1 MNSTINSNTHSDL
14 PKSFSNGVLD
24 ILYQYATFN
33 DVEACKDALR
43 GHIRPYLFDYS
54 VDQLDIALKE
64 VREQLLKQQANQSDM
79 SNAYWNEIIESLN
92 NAFSKPEEKLSNY
105 IDKARFD
112 QALNEA
118 KKLYPNLFKKYI
130 LGGNFEARI
139 RQF

>member
-1 MNSTINSNTHSDL
+1 MNSILNSSTHSDL
-14 PKSFSNGVLD
+14 PKSFSNGVLE
-24 ILYQYATFN
+24 ILHQHATFN

-64 VREQLLKQQANQSDM
+64 VREQLVKQQANQSDM
-79 SNAYWNEIIESLN
+79 SNDYWNEIIKSLN

-112 QALNEA
+112 QVFKEVQKTYDGLLNKNNE
-118 KKLYPNLFKKYI
+118 KLN
-130 LGGNFEARI
+130 
-139 RQF
+139 

>member
-1 MNSTINSNTHSDL
+1 MNSTIKSNTHSNL
-14 PKSFSNGVLD
+14 PKSFSNGVLE

-54 VDQLDIALKE
+54 VNQLDIALKE
-64 VREQLLKQQANQSDM
+64 IRQQLIEQQANQSDM
-79 SNAYWNEIIESLN
+79 SNAYWNEMIESLN
-92 NAFSKPEEKLSNY
+92 DAFSEPESNVSNY

-118 KKLYPNLFKKYI
+118 KKLYPNLF
-130 LGGNFEARI
+130 
-139 RQF
+139 

>member
-14 PKSFSNGVLD
+14 PKSFSNGVLE

-43 GHIRPYLFDYS
+43 GLIRPYLFDYS
-54 VDQLDIALKE
+54 VNQLDIALKE
-64 VREQLLKQQANQSDM
+64 VREQLVKQQANQSDM
-79 SNAYWNEIIESLN
+79 SNAYWNEIIKSLN

-112 QALNEA
+112 IDKARFDQVFKEVQKTYDGLLNKNNE
-118 KKLYPNLFKKYI
+118 KLN
-130 LGGNFEARI
+130 
-139 RQF
+139 